1 MELSFAFARRA
12 YAPFIDS
19 HSSVNRNFDS
29 LRCMFKLTTLERR
42 DLLPGNRKFQD
53 SVLAGCARWLASGC
67 AEDESQDGLRWTGY
81 IRSPSRTESISG
93 RCCEEAC
100 GNPDLTCGC

>member
-12 YAPFIDS
+12 YAPFIDF

-29 LRCMFKLTTLERR
+29 LRCMFKLTSLERR

-53 SVLAGCARWLASGC
+53 SLLAGRARWMASGC
-67 AEDESQDGLRWTGY
+67 AEDEGQDGLRWTGHL
-81 IRSPSRTESISG
+81 RSAGRTESVPG
-93 RCCEEAC
+93 CCCEEAC
-100 GNPDLTCGC
+100 